1 MTTNKVINGKFE
13 FDFKKAG
20 FKFASETEMYICNYI
35 KIWKR
40 NNKWSVER
48 CIEEINKFENLKT
61 STTEDRIR
69 EFYCSENF

>member
-40 NNKWSVER
+40 MIQNLENKYHLM
-48 CIEEINKFENLKT
+48 ILH
-61 STTEDRIR
+61 
-69 EFYCSENF
+69 

>member
-1 MTTNKVINGKFE
+1 MTTNKVVNGKFE

-20 FKFASETEMYICNYI
+20 FKFASETEMYICNYV

-40 NNKWSVER
+40 NKNWSVER
-48 CIEEINKFENLKT
+48 CIKEINKFENLKT

-69 EFYCSENF
+69 EFYCSDNF

>member
-1 MTTNKVINGKFE
+1 
-13 FDFKKAG
+13 
-20 FKFASETEMYICNYI
+20 MYICNYI

-48 CIEEINKFENLKT
+48 CIEEIYKFENLKT

-69 EFYCSENF
+69 EFYCYDNF